1 MRIVVTV
8 SAPHYALMSQ
18 HAYDHVHS
26 YDDMC
31 FVVHFVAMRSYI
43 CRYSVGIASA
53 LPCARFPRQALYLC
67 IVAMTG
73 V

>member
-8 SAPHYALMSQ
+8 SALHCELMSQ

-31 FVVHFVAMRSYI
+31 FDVHFVAMTRYI
-43 CRYSVGIASA
+43 RRYSVGITSA
-53 LPCARFPRQALYLC
+53 LLCAQFPGQALYLC